1 MIEVVP
7 LFKITSDLISSE
19 IIKETS
25 KKIYSS
31 LYNINNN
38 NIPIINN
45 IIENLDIQNKIKIV
59 NSLFEENKHK
69 RNNNTQIL
77 SLNNL
82 HDISEI
88 IEKELNEIQKQIEY
102 NNSIYLSYFL
112 GYNYSDNLNKLR
124 KHCNILDNRLDL
136 AIKLLCIN

>member
-1 MIEVVP
+1 MIEVIP
-7 LFKITSDLISSE
+7 LIKITSDLISSE

-31 LYNINNN
+31 IYNINNN

-45 IIENLDIQNKIKIV
+45 IIEYLDIKNKIEIV
-59 NSLFEENKHK
+59 NSLFEENKNK
-69 RNNNTQIL
+69 RNTNTQIIA
-77 SLNNL
+77 LNNL
-82 HDISEI
+82 HNISEI

-102 NNSIYLSYFL
+102 NNSIYLSYFF

-124 KHCNILDNRLDL
+124 KHSNILDNRLDL
-136 AIKLLCIN
+136 AIKLLSIN